1 MAGTAGR
8 RRGQGRGQGLGQGL
22 GRRGLLVLPFLG
34 ARAGSAAEG
43 DFPNRPVTIIVPF
56 PPGGATDAIAR
67 PVAAGLQKVWGQS
80 VVLQNRG
87 GGGGAIGMNAAQRLP
102 ADGYSALIQHVAW
115 SSIPAA
121 DALFG
126 RPPSIDTAA
135 FTPISLLTA
144 DPLIFCVKADAPW
157 RNWAEF
163 VADARARPGE
173 IAYGSSGAYSAV
185 HLPAEMLAHAAGI
198 RLHHV
203 PYTGGGP
210 LMTALLGG
218 QIATTSSVP
227 TVMAPFIK
235 DGQMRAL
242 VSTGAKRV
250 VLLPDV
256 PTAME
261 LGYSGVEFYLW
272 VGLFTQA
279 GVDPAL
285 IARWRDGIAAA
296 VAAPET
302 LRALAGSGSVLDL
315 RTGADFAAFL
325 AADARRVTDA
335 VQLIGRVE

>member
-1 MAGTAGR
+1 MTEATH
-8 RRGQGRGQGLGQGL
+8 RRGTGP
-22 GRRGLLVLPFLG
+22 GRRGLLALPFLG
-34 ARAGSAAEG
+34 APAARAAEG

-67 PVAAGLQKVWGQS
+67 PIGAGLQKVWGQS

-135 FTPISLLTA
+135 FAPIALLTA

-157 RNWAEF
+157 RSWAEF
-163 VADARARPGE
+163 VADAKARPGE

-218 QIATTSSVP
+218 QIATTGSVP
-227 TVMAPFIK
+227 AVMAPFIK

-242 VSTGAKRV
+242 VNTGAERV
-250 VLLPDV
+250 ALLPDV
-256 PTAME
+256 PTACE
-261 LGYSGVEFYLW
+261 LGYPEVEFYLW

-285 IARWRDGIAAA
+285 IARWRDALAAA
-296 VAAPET
+296 AQEPET
-302 LRALAGSGSVLDL
+302 RRALAGSGSVLDL
-315 RTGADFAAFL
+315 RTGPEFAAFL
-325 AADARRVTDA
+325 AADARRVGTA
-335 VQLIGRVE
+335 VQRIGRVE

>member
-8 RRGQGRGQGLGQGL
+8 RLGQGLGQGL

-250 VLLPDV
+250 ALLPDV

-335 VQLIGRVE
+335 VQRIGRVE

>member
-1 MAGTAGR
+1 MAGTV
-8 RRGQGRGQGLGQGL
+8 RRGS

-250 VLLPDV
+250 ALLPDV

-335 VQLIGRVE
+335 VQRIGRVE

>member
-8 RRGQGRGQGLGQGL
+8 RRGQGRGQGL

-250 VLLPDV
+250 ALLPDV

-335 VQLIGRVE
+335 VQRIGRVE

>member
-8 RRGQGRGQGLGQGL
+8 RRGQGLGQGL

-250 VLLPDV
+250 ALLPDV

-335 VQLIGRVE
+335 VQRIGRVE